1 MPRTAKSA
9 MLHIMEGN
17 PNNKTKKELQ
27 KRQKNELKMKLS
39 ADNLVP
45 PKWLSAGAG
54 KRFSEIAKI
63 MAPTGILSD
72 SDVDT
77 LAIYCDTLV
86 DYQSYKNKVKKLGM
100 FKDGKVNPFVREKRN
115 TAILLNRYANE
126 LGLTPSARAS
136 MAIHMGYD
144 EDGDEDDF

>member
-45 PKWLSAGAG
+45 PKWLNESAA
-54 KRFSEIAKI
+54 KRFTEITQI

-77 LAIYCDTLV
+77 LAIYCDTLA
-86 DYQSYKNKVKKLGM
+86 DYKSHKNKVKQLGM

-136 MAIHMGYD
+136 MAIHMSDD